1 MQLTGGIRLLILAT
15 LLIAAVAVCW
25 QPAALAAAAGG
36 GTGPF
41 TNVQCGQAFSPSCV
55 VSAGSPGTTDTAAQP
70 SGPSAGTAGS
80 GGGCAGTESAQFGC
94 VPAGCQ
100 VAAATLACPLGVPGA
115 AAAGGALPAPGT
127 LAQLAVR
134 VLDLPGPVIRSSP
147 SPGDLQLVHLPV
159 WLWVNPAV
167 WVPVSKTASVPGE
180 RVTATATPVSVSWRM
195 GDGVTVTCHGPG
207 VAYTA
212 TDSPAAASPACGYTY
227 TSSSAGQPGG
237 AYHVRATITWDIR
250 WRAAGG
256 AAGTLPPLFSAA
268 AAGFRVAESQAV
280 DVAGGQG

>member
-1 MQLTGGIRLLILAT
+1 MQLTGGIGRLILAS
-15 LLIAAVAVCW
+15 LLMAAVAVFW
-25 QPAALAAAAGG
+25 SPAALAARAGG
-36 GTGPF
+36 GSGPF
-41 TNVQCGQAFSPSCV
+41 TSVQCGQAFSPSCV
-55 VSAGSPGTTDTAAQP
+55 VSAGSPGTTETAAQA
-70 SGPSAGTAGS
+70 SGPGAGSAGS
-80 GGGCAGTESAQFGC
+80 GGGCAGTVSAQFGC

-100 VAAATLACPLGVPGA
+100 VAVATLACPLGVPGA
-115 AAAGGALPAPGT
+115 AGAAGVPAPGT

-134 VLDLPGPVIRSSP
+134 FLDLPGPVIRSSP

-180 RVTATATPVSVSWRM
+180 RVTATATPVSVAWWM

-207 VAYTA
+207 VAYTTA
-212 TDSPAAASPACGYTY
+212 DDPAAASPDCGYTY

-237 AYHVRATITWDIR
+237 AYHVTATITWDIR
-250 WRAAGG
+250 WRADGG

-268 AAGFRVAESQAV
+268 AVGFRVVESQAV
-280 DVAGGQG
+280 NVAGSQG